1 MNVLNVMSLA
11 NIKACLKLC
20 ETVPHFLAAILA
32 VPTEALYS
40 VKPLSIFLE
49 FKSHHCVTAWVNDSF
64 TLVLD

>member
-1 MNVLNVMSLA
+1 MCSTSLA
-11 NIKACLKLC
+11 IGVSKTMWNRSTFYSGYFSGAY
-20 ETVPHFLAAILA
+20 TQ
-32 VPTEALYS
+32 ALYS